1 MDLFQKRSTKPS
13 KALFMIYISFLTEKA
28 HTLEHEALAVN
39 ISKTWC
45 EPEIIEEEAK
55 AKVETEKVLA
65 AAVVVVVV
73 HPRKVRR
80 ALSRPV

>member
-1 MDLFQKRSTKPS
+1 MDLFQRRSTKPS
-13 KALFMIYISFLTEKA
+13 KAMFMIYISFLTENA
-28 HTLEHEALAVN
+28 HPFEHGALAVN

-55 AKVETEKVLA
+55 AKVGTEKVLQA
-65 AAVVVVVV
+65 GGVGV
-73 HPRKVRR
+73 HRRKVPR

>member
-1 MDLFQKRSTKPS
+1 MDLFQRRSIKPS
-13 KALFMIYISFLTEKA
+13 KALFIIYISFLAENA
-28 HTLEHEALAVN
+28 SPFGHEALAVN

-55 AKVETEKVLA
+55 AKVGTEKVLA
-65 AAVVVVVV
+65 AAVVVVV
-73 HPRKVRR
+73 HRRKVPR

>member
-1 MDLFQKRSTKPS
+1 MDLFQRRSTKPS
-13 KALFMIYISFLTEKA
+13 KALFMIYISFLTENA

-55 AKVETEKVLA
+55 AKEVTEKVLA
-65 AAVVVVVV
+65 AAVAVVV
-73 HPRKVRR
+73 HRRKVPR

>member
-1 MDLFQKRSTKPS
+1 MDLFQRRSTKPS
-13 KALFMIYISFLTEKA
+13 KALFMIYISFLTENA
-28 HTLEHEALAVN
+28 HPFEHEALAVN

-55 AKVETEKVLA
+55 AKVGTEKVLA
-65 AAVVVVVV
+65 VVV
-73 HPRKVRR
+73 HRRKVRR

>member
-1 MDLFQKRSTKPS
+1 MDLFQRRSIKPS
-13 KALFMIYISFLTEKA
+13 KALFTIYISFLTENA

-55 AKVETEKVLA
+55 AKVGTEKVL
-65 AAVVVVVV
+65 VVVVVRR
-73 HPRKVRR
+73 RKVRR